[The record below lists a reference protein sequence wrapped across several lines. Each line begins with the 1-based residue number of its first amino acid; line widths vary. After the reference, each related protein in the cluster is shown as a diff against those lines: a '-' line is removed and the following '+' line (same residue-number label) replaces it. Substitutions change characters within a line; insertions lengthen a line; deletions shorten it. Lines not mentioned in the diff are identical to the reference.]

1 MKPHL
6 PISLLTAV
14 LASLFIQPVS
24 ALELPDN
31 YEMVDVW
38 TPSYINGYTNNSAS
52 DYCVFYFWTDDIEFS
67 PGTYSGW
74 TSSTPL
80 FTGGNLIFTSIDTD
94 APNTVKFTGGS
105 SSAFSAPATLTFDS
119 LSNLTIS
126 SNKISAGAG
135 GAINLGTSGALY
147 IQNVN
152 DGVSSSDNADVV
164 FSGNSHSTYYGGAI
178 YADGSSAKIEITH
191 NGDIS
196 FSGNSAGYYG
206 GAICSNGAS
215 INISDNENISFS
227 GNSTSHYDGGAIYST
242 GSLNIQNNAD
252 ISFSGNIS
260 YGNGGAIYSGSAI
273 NINGNNDIS
282 FTNNKSSSS
291 YGGAIHSTGSLDI
304 SGNND
309 VIFSS
314 NSSYHSGGAI
324 YSTNSVNISNNGDV
338 YFGSN
343 LTQRYYYYNYQGG
356 AIYSRSNISILGN
369 DSVVFEKNY
378 ERYSG
383 RLRGIYQ
390 TSGNLNLSAGEG
402 QHITIYDS
410 VYSEGSS
417 YSANFN
423 ADYEDSNG
431 KIQKAT
437 GDIIFSGKYAA
448 EHLAEVTGST
458 ASSSAISNS
467 QTSAIYKHITL
478 YGGTLQVVDGAT
490 LNGYGL
496 TVAADSNAK
505 LLLRDASMSHS
516 GYKFTFNSGTE
527 LELQGKNTLNAS
539 GLYFNSGSTLTTTV
553 GQENLST
560 AVLSLGSTYVY
571 TYDNFTINLKGDN
584 GLRSG
589 NYKIL
594 SSTTS
599 SSFRTASNW
608 TAANVT
614 VNGSGDAARAEFND
628 LVWENGTLYYKVGRN
643 IWNNK
648 SGNRLWNET
657 SDNWTMNGR
666 SYTYLNGMDVYFTD
680 EGAGVVR
687 LSGNIAPATI
697 EVNNSEGNDYTF
709 TAANR
714 NSKLTGETTITKNGT
729 GTLTITAANEHSGA
743 TVLNAGTLNLYNST
757 ALGTTDDGG
766 TATVST
772 ASGTTLGIGNKSHV
786 VLAGDNSIKGTVN
799 IESGSALY
807 IRGKGYEAETS
818 NVAGTL
824 IFDGANGSTNNAG
837 TLSGSGRVR
846 VNNSTVQFAKL
857 SNFSG
862 DLNISGEDAQ
872 LKLGSNNLTVRK
884 DCDLSLSSDN
894 GGAMISAARITVAD
908 GGNLEVEDLTLNIA
922 DVQYSRLTDYGAML
936 DLTTTYNTIVGG
948 TINADLVTLNMGASY
963 TANGAALS
971 LNDRGELTLA
981 VTKTATKKINL
992 YLDYTTTYAANAQV
1006 ILFTDVATAN
1016 FIADNSMGLKAG
1028 SGQIYTL
1035 NANNYFSS
1043 AWLNDDTTLVYDTN
1057 LGVVYLQ
1064 GVNAVPEPTSATL
1077 SLLALTALAARRRRR
1092 A

>member
-14 LASLFIQPVS
+14 VASLFIQPVS

-38 TPSYINGYTNNSAS
+38 TPSYIKGYTNNSAS

-80 FTGGNLIFTSIDTD
+80 FTGGNLIFTSIDTA
-94 APNTVKFTGGS
+94 APNSVKFTGGS
-105 SSAFSAPATLTFDS
+105 YSAFSEPATLTFDS

-126 SNKISAGAG
+126 SNKISTGAG

-164 FSGNSHSTYYGGAI
+164 FSGNSISPDNGGAI
-178 YADGSSAKIEITH
+178 YANGSSAKIEITH

-206 GAICSNGAS
+206 GAIYSYGAS
-215 INISDNENISFS
+215 INISNNENISFS
-227 GNSTSHYDGGAIYST
+227 SNSTSYYYGGAIYSSSIININGNNDVIFSSNSSDEYGGAIYST
-242 GSLNIQNNAD
+242 GSLNINNNED
-252 ISFSGNIS
+252 VHFC
-260 YGNGGAIYSGSAI
+260 
-273 NINGNNDIS
+273 NN
-282 FTNNKSSSS
+282 
-291 YGGAIHSTGSLDI
+291 STTY
-304 SGNND
+304 N
-309 VIFSS
+309 
-314 NSSYHSGGAI
+314 
-324 YSTNSVNISNNGDV
+324 
-338 YFGSN
+338 
-343 LTQRYYYYNYQGG
+343 YYNYQGG

-437 GDIIFSGKYAA
+437 GDIIFSGKYTA
-448 EHLAEVTGST
+448 EHLAEVKGSAAT
-458 ASSSAISNS
+458 SSEITDSR
-467 QTSAIYKHITL
+467 TSAIYKHITL

-490 LNGYGL
+490 LNGRGL
-496 TVAADSNAK
+496 TIAADSNAK
-505 LLLRDASMSHS
+505 LLLRDASMGHS
-516 GYKFTFNSGTE
+516 SSNFTFNNGTE

-594 SSTTS
+594 SSTS
-599 SSFRTASNW
+599 SYSFRTASNW

-614 VNGSGDAARAEFND
+614 VNGSGDAARAKFND

-714 NSKLTGETTITKNGT
+714 NSKLTGGTSITKNGT

-757 ALGTTDDGG
+757 ALGTTADGG

-807 IRGKGYEAETS
+807 IRSKGYEAETS

-862 DLNISGEDAQ
+862 DLSISGEDAQ

-922 DVQYSRLTDYGAML
+922 DVQYSRLTDSGAML
-936 DLTTTYNTIVGG
+936 DLGTTYNTIVGG

-981 VTKTATKKINL
+981 VTKTATKKIDL
-992 YLDYTTTYAANAQV
+992 YLDPTTTYAENAQV

-1057 LGVVYLQ
+1057 LGIVYLE
-1064 GVNAVPEPTSATL
+1064 GVNAIPEPTSATL

>member
-14 LASLFIQPVS
+14 VASLFIQPVS

-38 TPSYINGYTNNSAS
+38 TPSYIKGYTNNSAS

-80 FTGGNLIFTSIDTD
+80 FTGGNLIFTSIDTA
-94 APNTVKFTGGS
+94 APNSVKFTGGS
-105 SSAFSAPATLTFDS
+105 SRAFSEPATLTFDS

-126 SNKISAGAG
+126 GNAGNG
-135 GAINLGTSGALY
+135 GAIYLGTSGALY

-164 FSGNSHSTYYGGAI
+164 FSGNRLSSDYGGAI

-196 FSGNSAGYYG
+196 FSGNYASYYG
-206 GAICSNGAS
+206 GAIYSNGAS

-227 GNSTSHYDGGAIYST
+227 GNSTRYYYGGAIYS
-242 GSLNIQNNAD
+242 S
-252 ISFSGNIS
+252 
-260 YGNGGAIYSGSAI
+260 SAI
-273 NINGNNDIS
+273 DINGNNDIS
-282 FTNNKSSSS
+282 FTNNKSSNS
-291 YGGAIHSTGSLDI
+291 YGGAIYSDSSLDI

-314 NSSYHSGGAI
+314 NSSSNSGGAI
-324 YSTNSVNISNNGDV
+324 YATNSVNISNNGDV

-343 LTQRYYYYNYQGG
+343 LTQSTSNNYYQGG
-356 AIYSRSNISILGN
+356 AIYSGSNISILGN

-378 ERYSG
+378 ERRSG

-467 QTSAIYKHITL
+467 QTSGIYKHITL

-490 LNGYGL
+490 LNGRGL
-496 TVAADSNAK
+496 TIAADSNAK
-505 LLLRDASMSHS
+505 LLLRDASMGHS
-516 GYKFTFNSGTE
+516 SYNFTFNNGTE
-527 LELQGKNTLNAS
+527 LELQGKNTLNARN
-539 GLYFNSGSTLTTTV
+539 LYFNSGSTLTTTV
-553 GQENLST
+553 GQENLTS

-571 TYDNFTINLKGDN
+571 TYDNFTINLTSNDSI
-584 GLRSG
+584 RSG
-589 NYKIL
+589 SYKIL
-594 SSTTS
+594 STS
-599 SSFRTASNW
+599 GSSYFKTGSNW

-714 NSKLTGETTITKNGT
+714 NSKLTGGTSITKNGT

-757 ALGTTDDGG
+757 ALGTTADGG

-772 ASGTTLGIGNKSHV
+772 ASGSTLGIGNKSHV

-862 DLNISGEDAQ
+862 DLTISGEDAQ

-884 DCDLSLSSDN
+884 GSDLSFSSDN
-894 GGAMISAARITVAD
+894 GGAMLSAARITVAD

-922 DVQYSRLTDYGAML
+922 DVQYSRLTDSGAML
-936 DLTTTYNTIVGG
+936 DLGTTYNTIVGG

-981 VTKTATKKINL
+981 VTKTATKKIDL
-992 YLDYTTTYAANAQV
+992 YLDPTTTYAANAQV

-1057 LGVVYLQ
+1057 LGVVYLE
-1064 GVNAVPEPTSATL
+1064 GVNAIPEPTSATL

>member
-14 LASLFIQPVS
+14 VASLFIQPVS

-31 YEMVDVW
+31 YEMVNVW

-67 PGTYSGW
+67 PSTYSGW

-80 FTGGNLIFTSIDTD
+80 FTGGNLIFTSIDTA
-94 APNTVKFTGGS
+94 APNSVKFTGGS
-105 SSAFSAPATLTFDS
+105 SRAFSEPATLTFDS

-126 SNKISAGAG
+126 SNAGNG
-135 GAINLGTSGALY
+135 GTLNLGSGGALY

-164 FSGNSHSTYYGGAI
+164 FSGNSGSFSDGGAI
-178 YADGSSAKIEITH
+178 CANGSSAKIEITH
-191 NGDIS
+191 NGDIC
-196 FSGNSAGYYG
+196 FSGNSAGYDG

-227 GNSTSHYDGGAIYST
+227 VNSSSSYGGAIYST
-242 GSLNIQNNAD
+242 GSLNIQNNGD

-260 YGNGGAIYSGSAI
+260 YDNGGAIYSISAI

-282 FTNNKSSSS
+282 FTNNKSSSY
-291 YGGAIHSTGSLDI
+291 YGGAIFTNSSLDI

-314 NSSYHSGGAI
+314 NSSYHGGGAI
-324 YSTNSVNISNNGDV
+324 CANNSVNISNNGDV

-343 LTQRYYYYNYQGG
+343 LTQRTSNNVNNHYQGG
-356 AIYSRSNISILGN
+356 AIYSGSNISILGN

-390 TSGNLNLSAGEG
+390 RSGNLNLSAGEG

-448 EHLAEVTGST
+448 EHLAEVKGST
-458 ASSSAISNS
+458 ASSSAIRNS
-467 QTSAIYKHITL
+467 QTSEIYKRITL
-478 YGGTLQVVDGAT
+478 YGGTLQVVDGAK
-490 LNGYGL
+490 LNGHGL
-496 TVAADSNAK
+496 TIAADSNAK
-505 LLLRDASMSHS
+505 LLLRDASMEHS
-516 GYKFTFNSGTE
+516 GYNFTFNNGTE
-527 LELQGKNTLNAS
+527 LELQGKNTLKAS
-539 GLYFNSGSTLTTTV
+539 TLYFNSGSTLTTTV

-560 AVLSLGSTYVY
+560 AVLSLGKTYVY
-571 TYDNFTINLKGDN
+571 TYDNFTINLASNDSI
-584 GLRSG
+584 RSG
-589 NYKIL
+589 SYKIL
-594 SSTTS
+594 STS
-599 SSFRTASNW
+599 GSSYFKTASNW

-614 VNGSGDAARAEFND
+614 VNGSGDAARIEFSD

-643 IWNNK
+643 IWSNA
-648 SGNRLWNET
+648 SGDCLWNET

-666 SYTYLNGMDVYFTD
+666 SYTYVNNMDVYFTD
-680 EGAGVVR
+680 EGAGEVK
-687 LSGNIAPATI
+687 LAGQIAPATI
-697 EVNNSEGNDYTF
+697 EVNNSEGNDYTIS
-709 TAANR
+709 AANK

-757 ALGTTDDGG
+757 ALGTTADGG

-807 IRGKGYEAETS
+807 IQGKGYEAETS

-824 IFDGANGSTNNAG
+824 IFDGANSSTNNAG

-862 DLNISGEDAQ
+862 DLSISGEDAQ
-872 LKLGSNNLTVRK
+872 LKLGSNNLTVHK
-884 DCDLSLSSDN
+884 GCDLSFSSDN
-894 GGAMISAARITVAD
+894 GGAMLSAARITVAD

-922 DVQYSRLTDYGAML
+922 DVQYSRLTDSGAML
-936 DLTTTYNTIVGG
+936 DLGTTYNTIVGG
-948 TINADLVTLNMGASY
+948 TINADFVTLNMGASY

-981 VTKTATKKINL
+981 VTKTATKKIDL
-992 YLDYTTTYAANAQV
+992 YLDPTTTYAANAQV

-1057 LGVVYLQ
+1057 LGVVYLE
-1064 GVNAVPEPTSATL
+1064 GVNAIPEPTSATL